1 MQQVVL
7 REYSEL
13 LNLKPIYIYL
23 NLNLLKQWSLYGFFS
38 TVQHTN
44 KNLVVASL
52 SC

>member
-13 LNLKPIYIYL
+13 LNLQPIYIYL
-23 NLNLLKQWSLYGFFS
+23 NLNLLKQYHYMGSL
-38 TVQHTN
+38 VQFNILIKH
-44 KNLVVASL
+44 LVVASL